1 MTATTD
7 PFDSAAARLLDA
19 LDTGHVDGIVTALS
33 EVDAA
38 IGGDW
43 SDERVQPVR
52 ERLLGLHR
60 NTRAAL
66 VAGLVNWSLMLWRPV
81 ETEKI
86 RQERS
91 ALTRLA
97 ATVSR
102 GLPPEPA
109 RELREDRLHLM
120 GRQWVIAE
128 LHEAEVL
135 VSEELAAGRPV
146 DAAVVAAV
154 RRSALHVRP
163 HHSLVVDLAA
173 ALTEPLLSPG
183 EAWADQVLADAA
195 ELDGGPDG
203 EPDPAGGGDGAWTAL
218 LKHAV
223 EVKAAKPTARWER
236 TGRTLLDAVGPERAR
251 ERITAWLSLVGRPRT
266 LELVA
271 DPNGAGANQLDPHNL
286 DALRGI
292 ALLLPLAPAHPDS
305 ARVLGRLVESTLR
318 KVPGIGPQAPKVANA
333 AVHALARLD
342 GEDGLAQLA
351 VLTTRVTYKGTVK
364 ELDKAL
370 RDRAAA
376 LGLSR
381 AEIEEL
387 AVPSYGL
394 TEPGRGV
401 EPFGDARVELLVE
414 GTRLR
419 QAWYNESGRP
429 VKSPPAS
436 VRREHADAL
445 KEFKSAVKDLEKML
459 TAQSERLER
468 QFLARRSWRYG
479 PWRERL
485 LDHPLVGTL
494 ARRLIWTV
502 DGTACAWLDGALRTL
517 TGDEPAPA
525 ADAPVELWHPVGHP
539 TGEVLA
545 WRSLLERHQVVQPFK
560 QAHRE
565 VYLLTPAEEHTR
577 VYSNRFAAHVLR
589 QHRFHALAGVRG
601 WHSQLQLAVDNSF
614 PAPKRLL
621 PEWGLRAEF
630 RVNGMDADWGETF
643 EHLGTDQVRFY
654 PIDAPENLT
663 QAGSGQLGPL
673 MRPGVRTPEP
683 VPLAEVPPLVLS
695 EVLRDVDLFVGVCSV
710 GNDPT
715 WSDGGPEGRYRD
727 YWQSYG
733 FGELSQS
740 ARERGEL
747 LARLLPRLAV
757 GERCT
762 VEGRFLQVRGD
773 LRTYRIHLGSG
784 NVLMTP
790 DDSYLCIVPAPDG
803 PADGQPGSADGPY
816 LPFEGDRM
824 LAVILSKAVL
834 LADDTA
840 ITDPA
845 ITGQLGQR

>member
-1 MTATTD
+1 MMMTTTD
-7 PFDSAAARLLDA
+7 PLDPAVARLLDA

-81 ETEKI
+81 ETEKLK
-86 RQERS
+86 QQRS

-109 RELREDRLHLM
+109 RELSEDRLHLM
-120 GRQWVIAE
+120 GRQWVFAE
-128 LHEAEVL
+128 FHEAEAL

-146 DAAVVAAV
+146 EAAVVAAV
-154 RRSALHVRP
+154 RRSALHIRP

-183 EAWADQVLADAA
+183 EAWADQVLADVA
-195 ELDGGPDG
+195 ELDA
-203 EPDPAGGGDGAWTAL
+203 ELDPAGGEGGPWRAL
-218 LKHAV
+218 LKHAL
-223 EVKAAKPTARWER
+223 EVKSAKPTARWER
-236 TGRTLLDAVGPERAR
+236 TGRALIDAVGPERAR

-292 ALLLPLAPAHPDS
+292 ALLLPLAPAQPDS

-342 GEDGLAQLA
+342 GEEGLAQLA

-394 TEPGRGV
+394 TEPGQRV
-401 EPFGDARVELLVE
+401 ERFGDARVELLVE
-414 GTRLR
+414 GTGVR
-419 QAWYNESGRP
+419 QTWYNEAGRP

-436 VRREHADAL
+436 VRREHADGL
-445 KEFKSAVKDLEKML
+445 KEFKAAVKDLEKML
-459 TAQSERLER
+459 AAQSERLDR

-479 PWRERL
+479 SWRERIV
-485 LDHPLVGTL
+485 DHPLVGTL

-525 ADAPVELWHPVGHP
+525 ADAQVELWHPVGHP
-539 TGEVLA
+539 TESVLA
-545 WRSLLERHQVVQPFK
+545 WRALLERHEVVQPFK

-614 PAPKRLL
+614 AVPKRLL

-630 RVNGMDADWGETF
+630 WVNGMDADWGETF
-643 EHLGTDQVRFY
+643 THLGTDQVRFY

-663 QAGSGQLGPL
+663 QAGSGQYSPM
-673 MRPGVRTPEP
+673 MRPGVEIPEP
-683 VPLAEVPPLVLS
+683 VPLTEVPPLVLS
-695 EVLRDVDLFVGVCSV
+695 EVLRDVDLFVGVSSV

-715 WSDGGPEGRYRD
+715 WSDGGPDGRYRD

-757 GERCT
+757 GKRCT
-762 VEGRFLQVRGD
+762 VEGRFLEVRGE
-773 LRTYRIHLGSG
+773 LHTYRIHLGSG
-784 NVLMTP
+784 NVLMAP
-790 DDSYLCIVPAPDG
+790 DDRYLCIVPASDG
-803 PADGQPGSADGPY
+803 PADGQAGSPGGPY